1 MVDVTQIAD
10 QLLTARQKAA
20 LMPLPSSQGPF
31 TLADAFAVGDAIRGR
46 RMAAGELP
54 RGYKIGFTNRSIW
67 ARYGVYAPIWAPV
80 WDSTVRVLDVA
91 RAELSMA
98 GLVQP
103 RFEPEV
109 VFGFKR
115 APQPGLSAN
124 ELIDCLDWV
133 AHGAE
138 IVHTH
143 FDGWNF
149 TAADSVAD
157 FALHGAL
164 LVGPRCDPAA
174 FGSDLSGQLAA
185 LSVELSCD
193 GRVVDRGQGSNVL
206 DSPLLALHLWLQAM
220 TVHSPHWTVE
230 AGDMVTTGTITD
242 AWPIAAGQ
250 HWQTSLSDQRLSGL
264 SVTVTD

>member
-1 MVDVTQIAD
+1 MADIKAVAD
-10 QLLTARQKAA
+10 QLMVAREQAA
-20 LMPLPSSQGPF
+20 LLPLPSSRELFSLQ
-31 TLADAFAVGDAIRGR
+31 DAFAVGDEIRR
-46 RMAAGELP
+46 QRVEAGERPL
-54 RGYKIGFTNRSIW
+54 GYKIGFTNRSIW
-67 ARYGVYAPIWAPV
+67 PRYGVYAPIWAPV
-80 WDSTVRVLDVA
+80 WDSTVRVLEGDS
-91 RAELSMA
+91 AELSMK

-109 VFGFKR
+109 VFGFRR
-115 APQPGLSAN
+115 APKAGISAD

-143 FDGWNF
+143 FDGWKF

-164 LVGPRCDPAA
+164 VVGPKCDPSV
-174 FGSDLSGQLAA
+174 FGNDLSGQLAA
-185 LSVELSCD
+185 LTIELSCD

-220 TVHSPHWTVE
+220 AAQSPDWKVE

-242 AWPIAAGQ
+242 AWPIAVGQ
-250 HWQTSLSDQRLSGL
+250 HWQTSLSDSRLTGL

>member
-1 MVDVTQIAD
+1 MAD
-10 QLLTARQKAA
+10 IKQLAEQLLTARRQAV
-20 LMPLPSSQGPF
+20 LIPLPSSKALFSLQ
-31 TLADAFAVGDAIRGR
+31 DAFAVGEEIRR
-46 RMAAGELP
+46 QRVAAGERP
-54 RGYKIGFTNRSIW
+54 VGYKIGFTNRSIW
-67 ARYGVYAPIWAPV
+67 PRYGVYAPIWAPV
-80 WDSTVRVLDVA
+80 WDSTVRVLDGLA
-91 RAELSMA
+91 AELSMQ

-109 VFGFKR
+109 VFAFR
-115 APQPGLSAN
+115 HAPKPGLSAE

-133 AHGAE
+133 AHGVE

-143 FDGWNF
+143 FDGWRF

-164 LVGPRCDPAA
+164 LVGPRCDPSE
-174 FGSDLSGQLAA
+174 FGADLSGQLAA
-185 LSVELSCD
+185 LTIELSCD
-193 GRVVDRGQGSNVL
+193 GRAVDRGQGSNVL

-220 TVHSPHWTVE
+220 TVQSPDWTVS

-250 HWQTSLSDQRLSGL
+250 RWTTRLSDARLSGL
-264 SVTVTD
+264 SLTVTD